1 MVKEKEKNIN
11 NKLFSHYFNY
21 SSPSNI
27 LSRLSEARSEINK
40 NQVNS
45 INETLKIKN
54 IVKNVPKNDPLQTEE
69 NKKIIDIVERIL
81 ELNSKNQLGLG
92 LRMLT

>member
-11 NKLFSHYFNY
+11 NKLFSYYFNY

-54 IVKNVPKNDPLQTEE
+54 IVKNVPKNDPL
-69 NKKIIDIVERIL
+69 
-81 ELNSKNQLGLG
+81 
-92 LRMLT
+92 